1 MSENVEGWKT
11 VFSSGTDYEADLVR
25 SRLDD
30 SGIPAVVLTQR
41 DHALN
46 LTIGDLAKVQVLV
59 PPDRLDDARALLAEA
74 PISGAELDAAAASA
88 DPNAPDAHDT
98 ADQARLDSGIDRI
111 NLTSDDED
119 TQSSGNG

>member
-1 MSENVEGWKT
+1 MKKDVDGWKP

-46 LTIGDLAKVQVLV
+46 LTIGDLAKVYVLV
-59 PPDRLDDARALLAEA
+59 PPDRYAEA
-74 PISGAELDAAAASA
+74 QEVLEQAPLSGAELDQAAADA
-88 DPNAPDAHDT
+88 DPHAPDAHDVD
-98 ADQARLDSGIDRI
+98 DQARLDSGIDRI
-111 NLTSDDED
+111 DLSPDDD
-119 TQSSGNG
+119 DAPHGNG